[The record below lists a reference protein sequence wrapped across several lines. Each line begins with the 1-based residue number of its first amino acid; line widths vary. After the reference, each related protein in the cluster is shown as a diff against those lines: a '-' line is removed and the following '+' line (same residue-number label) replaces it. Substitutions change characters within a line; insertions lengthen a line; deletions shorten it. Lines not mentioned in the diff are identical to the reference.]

1 MRDVGDGSKRFGALP
16 IGIVPARG
24 PIMEIDE
31 KQIDERYFAG
41 TRDNP
46 RNRTS
51 TTEAQR
57 RLAGL
62 HGKSRSPAG

>member
-1 MRDVGDGSKRFGALP
+1 
-16 IGIVPARG
+16 
-24 PIMEIDE
+24 MEIDE